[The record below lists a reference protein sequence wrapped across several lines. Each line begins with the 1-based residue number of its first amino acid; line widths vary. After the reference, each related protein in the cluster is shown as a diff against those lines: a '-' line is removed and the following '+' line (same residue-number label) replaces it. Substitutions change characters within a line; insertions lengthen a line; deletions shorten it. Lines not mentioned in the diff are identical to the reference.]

1 MTRWL
6 SEPEQRAWRG
16 LLQMT
21 TRLEAELNR
30 GLQEVSRLSLAD
42 YDVLVPLSEAPQGR
56 LRAFELASALGWQRS
71 RLSHQLARM
80 ERRGL
85 LAREDCPTDRRGAF
99 VVLTDQ
105 GRSVIEQAAPA
116 HVDAVRRLVFE
127 GLSGDQVTSLQAF
140 TDSVLGRLDAP
151 TASPGTA

>member
-30 GLQEVSRLSLAD
+30 GLQEVSGLSLPD
-42 YDVLVPLSEAPQGR
+42 YDVLVPLSEQPQGR
-56 LRAFELASALGWQRS
+56 LRVFELASALGWQRS

-80 ERRGL
+80 QRRGL
-85 LAREDCPTDRRGAF
+85 LAREDCVTDRRGAF

-105 GRSVIEQAAPA
+105 GRTAIEQAAPA
-116 HVDAVRRLVFE
+116 HVDTVRRLVFE
-127 GLSGDQVTSLQAF
+127 GLSDDQVASLQSL
-140 TDSVLGRLDAP
+140 TDSVLGRLDARVTTEA
-151 TASPGTA
+151 TA

>member
-105 GRSVIEQAAPA
+105 GRIAIEQAAPA

-127 GLSGDQVTSLQAF
+127 GLSDEQVTSLQAF
-140 TDSVLGRLDAP
+140 TDSVLSRLDAP
-151 TASPGTA
+151 AASPGTA